1 MTNEELSNEFDVLI
15 NSYFT
20 VDNYGKGE
28 GALEFNEY
36 EKSVFLTKA
45 QEQFIVSL
53 YDGRSQEFGSFE
65 ETEEVRRFLSNLV
78 RTTTISNK
86 ESGYTGISNNSYFYK
101 LPEDLLFITYEEI
114 TVSSNNN
121 CSNSTKRVV
130 VPTTQDEYYRVA
142 NNPFRGPNNRRAL
155 RLDCTDNIVEI
166 VSKDDI
172 ESYTVRYLSKPRP
185 IILVT
190 LPDNLTINHEYKETA
205 CELAEI
211 VHRPILELAVK
222 LALMSRSINTN

>member
-78 RTTTISNK
+78 RATTISNK

-101 LPEDLLFITYEEI
+101 LPEDLLFITYEEV

-130 VPTTQDEYYRVA
+130 VPTTQDEYYRVT

>member
-1 MTNEELSNEFDVLI
+1 MTNEALSNESDVLI

-20 VDNYGKGE
+20 ADNYGKGE

-78 RTTTISNK
+78 QTATISNT
-86 ESGYTGISNNSYFYK
+86 ESGYSGISNNSYFYK
-101 LPEDLLFITYEEI
+101 LPEDLLFITYEEVA
-114 TVSSNNN
+114 VSSNNN
-121 CSNSTKRVV
+121 CSHSTKRIV
-130 VPTTQDEYYRVA
+130 VPITQDEYYRVI

-155 RLDCTDNIVEI
+155 RLDCTNNIVEI

>member
-78 RTTTISNK
+78 KTTTISNK
-86 ESGYTGISNNSYFYK
+86 ESGYSGISNNSYFYNK
-101 LPEDLLFITYEEI
+101 I
-114 TVSSNNN
+114 
-121 CSNSTKRVV
+121 K
-130 VPTTQDEYYRVA
+130 
-142 NNPFRGPNNRRAL
+142 
-155 RLDCTDNIVEI
+155 
-166 VSKDDI
+166 K
-172 ESYTVRYLSKPRP
+172 
-185 IILVT
+185 
-190 LPDNLTINHEYKETA
+190 
-205 CELAEI
+205 
-211 VHRPILELAVK
+211 
-222 LALMSRSINTN
+222 